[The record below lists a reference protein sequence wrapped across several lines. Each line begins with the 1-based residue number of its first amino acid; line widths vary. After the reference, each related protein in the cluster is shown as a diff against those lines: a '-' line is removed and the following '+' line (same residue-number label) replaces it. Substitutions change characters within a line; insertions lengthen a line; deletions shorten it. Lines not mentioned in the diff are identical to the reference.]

1 MEKNFFS
8 SPGCARELK
17 LLPFVS
23 ESKTTSDCSNRFFS
37 KKSPLKVT
45 ILPMHKILKRNN
57 FRPFWIRWAYF
68 WKVWRSFFS
77 EVFLLIEISQIK
89 NLVKKIRINYLSVSR
104 TRASSRDHLWLK
116 NFVSFRCSQSF
127 VWQWSARGH
136 TLIIFRF
143 SLPHFPKL
151 VYFV

>member
-1 MEKNFFS
+1 MTSFLAKKKKIIFFS

-68 WKVWRSFFS
+68 WKVWRTFFWGVPFDWNLPIS
-77 EVFLLIEISQIK
+77 LLK
-89 NLVKKIRINYLSVSR
+89 LRANLRSLRKRIHCKKIRSICFWWNKKLHKR
-104 TRASSRDHLWLK
+104 
-116 NFVSFRCSQSF
+116 VSF
-127 VWQWSARGH
+127 
-136 TLIIFRF
+136 I
-143 SLPHFPKL
+143 PHFFKIDHKKSGISK
-151 VYFV
+151 